1 MNKKILITGGSGFI
15 GSRLVEELLLNKNY
29 YIVVIDT
36 MWFGCNLP
44 HKNLK
49 VIREDIRNIEKF
61 LLKE

>member
-15 GSRLVEELLLNKNY
+15 GSRLVEELLLDKNY

-44 HKNLK
+44 KHKNLK
-49 VIREDIRNIEKF
+49 ALYIMNENYKIQSYS
-61 LLKE
+61 